1 MEFWVG
7 NITPRWQFGNTL
19 ANSNSA
25 TTVRVDV
32 TPYLAGSADAALDR
46 MNAELF
52 AGELAPATREQLR
65 AYLGA
70 GTFNATRVR
79 DTLAL
84 ALSSHEFQWY

>member
-1 MEFWVG
+1 
-7 NITPRWQFGNTL
+7 
-19 ANSNSA
+19 
-25 TTVRVDV
+25 
-32 TPYLAGSADAALDR
+32 